1 MEVSRLIDENEIHSS
16 FKKIIKPSDNTIV
29 LYSGIWSFI
38 NKISFRKNI
47 SKKIL
52 DIIEE
57 IVTPNRTLIIPSF
70 SAETFL
76 KNNKFDIKNSFD
88 KNNGI
93 IPQEALKRNY
103 YYRTPQPL
111 HSYLIFGKKI
121 NEVKNLELKTSWGK
135 TSLLGWMSKQNS
147 RICVLGIPWN
157 KGCSYLHRFEEKY
170 KVPWRY
176 FKKFNGKMYKNKKFI
191 KNCYEKKYS
200 SPSKIILKYD
210 FKPLVE
216 VMRRKKIFLNG
227 NSKFFLQSVKTKDVN
242 KIANI
247 FFNGASKWK
256 IIKNKS
262 KVKKWINKYKSIE
275 IKNNS

>member
-1 MEVSRLIDENEIHSS
+1 MEVSRLIDENQIHSS
-16 FKKIIKPSDNTIV
+16 FKKIIKASDNTIV

-38 NKISFRKNI
+38 NKISFKKNI

-76 KNNKFDIKNSFD
+76 KNNNFDIKNSFD
-88 KNNGI
+88 KNNGV
-93 IPQEALKRNY
+93 IPQEALRRNY

-111 HSYLIFGKKI
+111 HSYLVFGKKI
-121 NEVKNLELKTSWGK
+121 NEIKNLKFKTSWGK
-135 TSLLGWMSKQNS
+135 TSLLEWMSKQNS

-176 FKKFNGKMYKNKKFI
+176 FKTFKGNMYENGKYKG
-191 KNCYEKKYS
+191 NCTENKYS
-200 SPSKIILKYD
+200 SPILVKLNYN
-210 FKPLVE
+210 FLPFIKEL
-216 VMRRKKIFLNG
+216 KKKKVFLNG
-227 NSKFFLQSVKTKDVN
+227 SNKFLIKSTT
-242 KIANI
+242 ANQI
-247 FFNGASKWK
+247 DEVGNVFFSGRLKWN
-256 IIKNKS
+256 IIKNPKAI
-262 KVKKWINKYKSIE
+262 KNWINNKKKLE
-275 IKNNS
+275 IKI